1 MSARSIL
8 EEAAAERGWNPDTQ
22 LGLVL
27 EYIDNQMDD
36 LCFREYLRYVI
47 EEEEGL

>member
-1 MSARSIL
+1 MSAQSIL
-8 EEAAAERGWNPDTQ
+8 AEAAEERGWTPATQ

-36 LCFREYLRYVI
+36 NGFREYLRYVI